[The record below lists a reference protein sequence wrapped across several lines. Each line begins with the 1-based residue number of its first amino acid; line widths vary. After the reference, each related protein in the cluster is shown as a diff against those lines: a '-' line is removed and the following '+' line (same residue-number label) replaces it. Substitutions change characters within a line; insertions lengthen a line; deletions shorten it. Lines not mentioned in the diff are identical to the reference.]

1 MGAAFAFVLFLLSP
15 QVLAHPHSPSGDK
28 NGADRDYWIELGE
41 AVHGSFGP
49 LIAVGI
55 RIGDDALKTLG
66 VGPRN
71 VDVTYYSGKDAPCP
85 CAVDGIM
92 LVTTASPGQGTLR
105 VAAEPAADG
114 QFGRVVIRHKRSNR
128 AVEYV
133 LPPSLATLVREAM
146 TGAPER
152 RWSLVMRAPEAQ
164 LFTRRTFDVKD

>member
-1 MGAAFAFVLFLLSP
+1 MGAALVMLLLLSSP
-15 QVLAHPHSPSGDK
+15 VLAHPHSPSGDK
-28 NGADRDYWIELGE
+28 AGADRDYWIELGE

-55 RIGDDALKTLG
+55 RIGDDALRTLG

-85 CAVDGIM
+85 CVVDGIM

-105 VAAEPAADG
+105 VAAEPAEEG

-164 LFTRRTFDVKD
+164 IFTRRMFEVKD